1 MLYSILISVLNKIC
15 GGENVTSVFTLETKQ
30 SALNGKE
37 NLYLGLILLLRYD

>member
-1 MLYSILISVLNKIC
+1 MLYSILISGLNKIC
-15 GGENVTSVFTLETKQ
+15 GGENVTSTTLETKQ